1 MKRLTI
7 NRLASAGIRANRR
20 AYVSLA
26 AGIFLAIFLISAV
39 CLGIQG
45 VSACEDEKLHSR
57 MGYAN
62 AFLMDAG
69 NTTDEKLQALGYFE
83 RIGHTYVTGYLT
95 DKNKTLGYYDDE
107 AAALLNR
114 SLKEGRMPQAAGEIA
129 MEQSAIETLRT
140 SAQVG
145 DTLELSITPVDGV
158 AETRSFT
165 LVGILN
171 EQSIYQTVSM
181 STSWVKDMPA
191 VLVCPEEPLFATGRV
206 ATCYVMRAVNDLVLY
221 RMLDYDGAPEYEN
234 IQNMYGTFFAI
245 NGQGEAVMWPSGI
258 LEGSLDTLENAL
270 LLAVIGGALLLAACV
285 AIAGAME
292 GQLARKTEEIALL
305 RAVGAT
311 RRQIRRIFGRESWL
325 LAAVVSPLAMGAAC
339 LAVWAAA
346 KLVPQTLLF
355 QPTWWVLVPIGAFS
369 VLTIILSASLPLRR
383 ASRTA
388 PLKTLRDTALMRKM
402 RKVKTRRTFRATR
415 LIASRQMR
423 LKPTRLIGSS
433 LLVCMM
439 LFILGWA
446 VPVALYIGD
455 NVTAESVAFRLTKT
469 SGSFYTAFTQQI
481 PANSITTGDMSQLR
495 ALPMVKKIEE
505 TRRFQINLLVDPEK
519 NTDYY
524 DPDSTDYSSNYHLS
538 TNRPSEYYASE
549 RQRHKDAQQALN
561 TDKTLVQVELNAMI
575 LDEDELNRYLTAGS
589 VDMAAID
596 AGQQVLV
603 YAPDYYLEY
612 YADGST
618 HISYKPSKAEGWSP
632 DKVILNDFYT
642 LGMELNMVQIW
653 LADGDLSY
661 STGENFFLKDSTFI
675 GDEITVTVGGLL
687 SGEADKVLGYPWG
700 PMILTSE
707 QGAAAMGLQMVSP
720 DYIDIYLDELPDTA
734 TEQALATRIE
744 TIGMRSG
751 MLFDNMLEGRRETQA
766 QNQRSLVV
774 MFAVSA
780 IFFAVAVG
788 MISGNLGRQ
797 LQADIRMIG
806 TLRAV
811 GANERDILHCYTGQ
825 ITANVCIGSLLGLL
839 LILGLYAWNG
849 MLRNYLNW
857 TKAAPFIT
865 LGVLVGFAV
874 LAWGCCMLI
883 LRRRIRSVTSRAI
896 VENIRE
902 L

>member
-45 VSACEDEKLHSR
+45 VSACEDEKLYSR

-62 AFLMDAG
+62 AFLMDAA
-69 NTTDEKLQALGYFE
+69 NATDEKLQSLGYFE
-83 RIGHTYVTGYLT
+83 RIGHAYVTGYLT

-114 SLKEGRMPQAAGEIA
+114 SLKEGRMPQTAGEIA
-129 MEQSAIETLRT
+129 MEQSAIEALRI

-145 DTLELSITPVDGV
+145 DMLELSITPVDGA

-171 EQSIYQTVSM
+171 EQSIYQSIGM
-181 STSWVKDMPA
+181 STDWVKDMPA

-206 ATCYVMRAVNDLVLY
+206 ATCYVMRAVNDLMLY
-221 RMLDYDGAPEYEN
+221 RMLDYDGSPEHEN
-234 IQNMYGTFFAI
+234 IQNMYGIFFAI
-245 NGQGEAVMWPSGI
+245 SGQGEAVMWPSDI
-258 LEGSLDTLENAL
+258 LEGSYDTLENSL
-270 LLAVIGGALLLAACV
+270 LLAVMGGALLLAACV

-311 RRQIRRIFGRESWL
+311 RRQIRRVFGRENWL

-346 KLVPQTLLF
+346 KIAPETLLF
-355 QPTWWVLVPIGAFS
+355 RPTWWVLVPIGLFS
-369 VLTIILSASLPLRR
+369 VLTIVLSASLPLRR
-383 ASRTA
+383 ASRIA
-388 PLKTLRDTALMRKM
+388 PLKSLRDTALMRKM
-402 RKVKTRRTFRATR
+402 RKVKTRRTFHAPR

-433 LLVCMM
+433 LLVSMM
-439 LFILGWA
+439 LFVLGWA

-455 NVTAESVAFRLTKT
+455 NVTAEKAAFRLSNTQ
-469 SGSFYTAFTQQI
+469 GSYYTCFTQAI
-481 PANSITTGDMSQLR
+481 SANSITTGDLNQLHT
-495 ALPMVKKIEE
+495 LPMVKKVEE

-524 DPDSTDYSSNYHLS
+524 DPANVDYSYNDHLS
-538 TNRPSEYYASE
+538 TE
-549 RQRHKDAQQALN
+549 RGSKSDSNAVQQHKNAQQALN

-575 LDEDELNRYLTAGS
+575 LDEDELNRYLSAGN

-603 YAPDYYLEY
+603 YAPNYYIKY
-612 YADGST
+612 YSDGST
-618 HISYKPSKAEGWSP
+618 HIAYTPSKAEGWSP

-642 LGMELNMVQIW
+642 LGMELNLVQIW
-653 LADGDLSY
+653 QENGDF
-661 STGENFFLKDSTFI
+661 TETIGENRFLQEDTFI
-675 GDEITVTVGGLL
+675 GDKITVTVGGLL
-687 SGEADKVLGYPWG
+687 SGEADRVLNYPWG
-700 PMILTSE
+700 PVLITSE

-720 DYIDIYLDELPDTA
+720 DYIDIYLDELPDAA

-751 MLFDNMLEGRRETQA
+751 MLFNNMLEGRRETQA
-766 QNQRSLVV
+766 QNQRTLVV
-774 MFAVSA
+774 MFGVSA

-788 MISGNLGRQ
+788 MISGNLSRQ

-811 GANERDILHCYTGQ
+811 GANEQDILRCYTGQ
-825 ITANVCIGSLLGLL
+825 VTSNVVIGTVLGLVF
-839 LILGLYAWNG
+839 IAGLYAWNG
-849 MLRNYLNW
+849 TLRNYLHW

-865 LGVLVGFAV
+865 LGVLVGFAA